1 MTFYSLA
8 ALVAQHSIASCWRA
22 TFPDG
27 IIIKYPALLIGV
39 VVLIDIRQK
48 RTRREFEIRWG
59 LKYLQSKGMKENPC
73 IEAISSWVY
82 SQKKATIAPD

>member
-27 IIIKYPALLIGV
+27 ISIKEPALLIGV
-39 VVLIDIRQK
+39 VGLIGIRQK

-73 IEAISSWVY
+73 TEAILRGAY
-82 SQKKATIAPD
+82 SQK